1 MAKEKVE
8 SKAKR
13 EVEGDVPPIE
23 VADETALRQYKQ
35 YIENVVKDDKHR
47 MLCLL

>member
-8 SKAKR
+8 SKAKK

-23 VADETALRQYKQ
+23 VADETALRQY
-35 YIENVVKDDKHR
+35 IENVVKDDKHR